1 MRLDLENNSNLLLT
15 EVIRDRISAKCD
27 RAITFA
33 EFMELALYH
42 PQYGYYTTKAV
53 DIGAQGDFFTS
64 PHLGKD
70 FGELLAVQFAQMWEI
85 MGQPAPFTLV
95 EMGAG
100 QGILAVDILKYLYR
114 HYRNFFES
122 LQYVIVEV
130 SPGLQQQQQQLLQG
144 VADKVK
150 WCSLE
155 EIPANS
161 LIGCFFS
168 NELVDAMP
176 VNLFS
181 LQDGQLGEIYVSISE
196 NNDFIE
202 VVSAPST
209 PKIAQYFD
217 LVGINLAQL
226 ASNYRSEINLA
237 ALDWLSKV
245 AQKLQ
250 QGYLLTIDYGYA
262 AARYYNPM
270 RSQGTLQCYYR
281 HQYHNNP
288 YINIGEQDITAHV
301 DFTALERWGEKWGL
315 QKVGFTQQGLFLM
328 GLGLGERIAAV
339 STDNANNLEQLLQRR
354 EVLHQLIHP
363 QGLGGFGVL
372 VQSKALT
379 PLQVFTPLQGLTA
392 SS

>member
-1 MRLDLENNSNLLLT
+1 MSLT
-15 EVIRDRISAKCD
+15 EVIASHIKAKSDRL
-27 RAITFA
+27 ITFA

-42 PQYGYYTTKAV
+42 PQYGYYSTKAV
-53 DIGAQGDFFTS
+53 DIGSQGDFFTS

-85 MGQPAPFTLV
+85 MGQPVPFTLV

-100 QGILAVDILKYLYR
+100 QGILAVDILKYLYK
-114 HYRNFFES
+114 HYREFFDC
-122 LQYVIVEV
+122 LQYIIVEV
-130 SPGLQQQQQQLLQG
+130 SLGLKQQQQQLLQG

-150 WCSLE
+150 WCNYE
-155 EIPANS
+155 EIPAS
-161 LIGCFFS
+161 SITGCFFS

-181 LQDGQLGEIYVSISE
+181 LQDGQLGEIYVTVSPSNE
-196 NNDFIE
+196 FIE

-217 LVGINLAQL
+217 LVGVNLAQL
-226 ASNYRSEINLA
+226 PENYRSEINLA
-237 ALDWLSKV
+237 ALEWLSTV

-250 QGYLLTIDYGYA
+250 QGYLLTIDYGYS

-270 RSQGTLQCYYR
+270 RSEGTLQCYYR

-288 YINIGEQDITAHV
+288 YINIGEQDMTAHV
-301 DFTALERWGEKWGL
+301 DFTALERWGDRLGL

-328 GLGLGERIAAV
+328 ALGLGERIATV
-339 STDNANNLEQLLQRR
+339 STDNANDLSQLLQRR
-354 EVLHQLIHP
+354 ETLHQLINP

-372 VQSKALT
+372 VQSMRLSPDV
-379 PLQVFTPLQGLTA
+379 PLKGVMA
-392 SS
+392 SV

>member
-1 MRLDLENNSNLLLT
+1 MPDRPLENNSNLLLV
-15 EVIRDRISAKCD
+15 EIISDRIATQNG
-27 RAITFA
+27 AITFA
-33 EFMELALYH
+33 EFMNLALYH

-85 MGQPAPFTLV
+85 LDKPAAFTLV

-100 QGILAVDILKYLYR
+100 QGILAVDIIKYLYK
-114 HYRNFFES
+114 HYREVFEA
-122 LQYVIVEV
+122 LQYIIVEV
-130 SPGLQQQQQQLLQG
+130 SPGLKQQQQQLLQG
-144 VADKVK
+144 VANKVK

-155 EIPANS
+155 EIPNNS
-161 LIGCFFS
+161 ITGCIFS

-181 LQDGQLGEIYVSISE
+181 LQDGQLGEIYVTTSE
-196 NNDFIE
+196 DNTFIE
-202 VVSAPST
+202 ICNAPST
-209 PKIAQYFD
+209 PKLTQYFD
-217 LVGINLAQL
+217 LVGIDLASL

-288 YINIGEQDITAHV
+288 YINIGQQDITAHV
-301 DFTALERWGEKWGL
+301 DFTALELWGDRCGL

-328 GLGLGERIAAV
+328 ALALGERIAAI
-339 STDNANNLEQLLQRR
+339 STDYANNLEQLLQRR
-354 EVLHQLIHP
+354 ETLHQLINP

-372 VQSKALT
+372 VQSIGL
-379 PLQVFTPLQGLTA
+379 PLGIPLKGLMA
-392 SS
+392 

>member
-1 MRLDLENNSNLLLT
+1 LLLT
-15 EVIRDRISAKCD
+15 DIIADRIKAKCD

-53 DIGAQGDFFTS
+53 EIGAQGDFFTS

-70 FGELLAVQFAQMWEI
+70 FGELLAVQFVQMWEI
-85 MGQPAPFTLV
+85 LGQPAPFTLV

-100 QGILAVDILKYLYR
+100 QGILAVDILKYLYK
-114 HYRNFFES
+114 HYREFFDA
-122 LQYVIVEV
+122 LQYIIVEV
-130 SPGLQQQQQQLLQG
+130 SPGLKQQQQQLLQG

-150 WCSLE
+150 WCSLD
-155 EIPANS
+155 EIPSNS
-161 LIGCFFS
+161 IIGCTFS

-176 VNLFS
+176 VHLFS
-181 LQDGQLGEIYVSISE
+181 LEDGQLGEIYVTLAQ
-196 NNDFIE
+196 DDTFIE
-202 VVSAPST
+202 VCNAPST

-217 LVGINLAQL
+217 LVGVNLAQL

-237 ALDWLSKV
+237 AIEWLSKV

-250 QGYLLTIDYGYA
+250 QGYLLTIDYGYT

-281 HQYHNNP
+281 HGYHNDP
-288 YINIGEQDITAHV
+288 YINIGNQDITAHV
-301 DFTALERWGEKWGL
+301 DFTALERWGEQCGL
-315 QKVGFTQQGLFLM
+315 NNLGFTQQGLFLM
-328 GLGLGERIAAV
+328 ALGLGERIAAI
-339 STDNANNLEQLLQRR
+339 STNNANNVEQLLQRR
-354 EVLHQLIHP
+354 EVLHQLINP

-379 PLQVFTPLQGLTA
+379 PIQASVPLKGLIM
-392 SS
+392 SI

>member
-1 MRLDLENNSNLLLT
+1 MLLT
-15 EVIRDRISAKCD
+15 EIICDRIATKGD
-27 RAITFA
+27 RLITFA

-85 MGQPAPFTLV
+85 MGQPVPFTLV

-100 QGILAVDILKYLYR
+100 QGILAVDILKHLYT
-114 HYRNFFES
+114 HYREFFNA
-122 LQYVIVEV
+122 LQYTIVEV
-130 SPGLQQQQQQLLQG
+130 SPGLKQQQQQLLQG

-150 WCSLE
+150 WCNLE

-161 LIGCFFS
+161 IIGCAFS

-181 LQDGQLGEIYVSISE
+181 LQDGQLGEIYVTLSE
-196 NNDFIE
+196 DNSFTE
-202 VVSAPST
+202 VVNAPST
-209 PKIAQYFD
+209 PKLAHYFD
-217 LVGINLAQL
+217 FVGVNLAQL
-226 ASNYRSEINLA
+226 PSNYRSEINLA
-237 ALDWLSKV
+237 ALEWLTTIS
-245 AQKLQ
+245 QKLQ
-250 QGYLLTIDYGYA
+250 QGYLLTIDYGYT

-301 DFTALERWGEKWGL
+301 DFTALERWGDRCGL

-328 GLGLGERIAAV
+328 ALGLGERIAAI

-354 EVLHQLIHP
+354 ETLHQLINP

-372 VQSKALT
+372 VQSKGL
-379 PLQVFTPLQGLTA
+379 PPSTPLQGLTA
-392 SS
+392 

>member
-1 MRLDLENNSNLLLT
+1 MLLT
-15 EVIRDRISAKCD
+15 DIIVNRIKAKCD

-42 PQYGYYTTKAV
+42 SQYGYYTTKAV

-70 FGELLAVQFAQMWEI
+70 FGELLAVQFAQMWDI
-85 MGQPAPFTLV
+85 MGQPVPFTLV

-100 QGILAVDILKYLYR
+100 QGILAVDILKYLYK
-114 HYRNFFES
+114 HYREFFNA

-130 SPGLQQQQQQLLQG
+130 SPGLKQQQQQLLQG

-161 LIGCFFS
+161 IIGCFFS

-176 VNLFS
+176 INLFS
-181 LQDGQLGEIYVSISE
+181 LQDGKLGEIYITLAEDDS
-196 NNDFIE
+196 FIE
-202 VVSAPST
+202 VCNAPST
-209 PKIAQYFD
+209 PKIAEYFD
-217 LVGINLAQL
+217 LVGVNLAQL
-226 ASNYRSEINLA
+226 AGNYRSEINLA
-237 ALDWLSKV
+237 ALEWLSTIS
-245 AQKLQ
+245 QKLQ
-250 QGYLLTIDYGYA
+250 QGYLLTIDYGYT

-301 DFTALERWGEKWGL
+301 DFTALDLWGDRCGL

-328 GLGLGERIAAV
+328 ALGLGERIAAI
-339 STDNANNLEQLLQRR
+339 STDNANNLSQLLQRR
-354 EVLHQLIHP
+354 ETLHQLINP

-372 VQSKALT
+372 VQSKGLLPSIPLT
-379 PLQVFTPLQGLTA
+379 GLTA
-392 SS
+392 

>member
-1 MRLDLENNSNLLLT
+1 MPDRPLEDNSNLLLI
-15 EVIRDRISAKCD
+15 EIISDRIAKSG
-27 RAITFA
+27 AITFA
-33 EFMELALYH
+33 EFMDLALYH

-53 DIGAQGDFFTS
+53 NIGAQGDFFTS

-85 MGQPAPFTLV
+85 LDKPAAFTLV

-100 QGILAVDILKYLYR
+100 QGILAVDILKYLYK
-114 HYRNFFES
+114 HYREVFES
-122 LQYVIVEV
+122 LQYIIVEV
-130 SPGLQQQQQQLLQG
+130 SPGLKQQQQQLLQG

-155 EIPANS
+155 EIPNNS
-161 LIGCFFS
+161 ITGCIFS
-168 NELVDAMP
+168 NELIDAMP

-181 LQDGQLGEIYVSISE
+181 LQDGQLGEIYVTTSE
-196 NNDFIE
+196 DNTFIE
-202 VVSAPST
+202 LCNAPST
-209 PKIAQYFD
+209 PKLAQYFD
-217 LVGINLAQL
+217 LVGIDLASL

-237 ALDWLSKV
+237 ALDWLNKV

-250 QGYLLTIDYGYA
+250 QGYLLTIDYGYS

-288 YINIGEQDITAHV
+288 YINIGQQDITAHV
-301 DFTALERWGEKWGL
+301 DFTALERWGDRCGL
-315 QKVGFTQQGLFLM
+315 QKFGFTQQGLFLM
-328 GLGLGERIAAV
+328 ALGLGERIAAI
-339 STDNANNLEQLLQRR
+339 STNNANNLEQLLQRR
-354 EVLHQLIHP
+354 EVLHQLIDP

-372 VQSKALT
+372 VQSKGLSPDI
-379 PLQVFTPLQGLTA
+379 PLKGLMGFMA
-392 SS
+392 NS

>member
-1 MRLDLENNSNLLLT
+1 MPDRLLEDNSNLLLV
-15 EVIRDRISAKCD
+15 EIISDRIAKSG
-27 RAITFA
+27 ALTFA
-33 EFMELALYH
+33 EFMNLALYH

-85 MGQPAPFTLV
+85 LDKPAAFTLV

-100 QGILAVDILKYLYR
+100 QGILAVDILKYLYK
-114 HYRNFFES
+114 HYREVFES
-122 LQYVIVEV
+122 LQYIIVEV
-130 SPGLQQQQQQLLQG
+130 SPGLKHQQQQLLKG

-155 EIPANS
+155 EIPNNS
-161 LIGCFFS
+161 ITGCIFS

-181 LQDGQLGEIYVSISE
+181 LQDGQLGEIYVTTFE
-196 NNDFIE
+196 NNTFVE
-202 VVSAPST
+202 LCNAPST
-209 PKIAQYFD
+209 PKLAQYFD
-217 LVGINLAQL
+217 LVGINLGQL
-226 ASNYRSEINLA
+226 GSNYRSEINLA
-237 ALDWLSKV
+237 ALDWLSTV

-288 YINIGEQDITAHV
+288 YINIGQQDITAHV
-301 DFTALERWGEKWGL
+301 DFTALERWGDRCGL

-328 GLGLGERIAAV
+328 ALGLGERIAAI
-339 STDNANNLEQLLQRR
+339 STNNANNLEQLLQRR
-354 EVLHQLIHP
+354 ETLHQLIDP

-372 VQSKALT
+372 VQSKGLPPDV
-379 PLQVFTPLQGLTA
+379 PLKGLMT
-392 SS
+392 SM

>member
-1 MRLDLENNSNLLLT
+1 LKLDLENNSNLLLID
-15 EVIRDRISAKCD
+15 VIADCIRAKGGI
-27 RAITFA
+27 ITFA
-33 EFMELALYH
+33 DFMELALYH

-70 FGELLAVQFAQMWEI
+70 FGELLAVQFAQMWDI

-100 QGILAVDILKYLYR
+100 QGILAVDILKYLYK
-114 HYRNFFES
+114 HYREFFNC
-122 LQYVIVEV
+122 LQYIIVEV
-130 SPGLQQQQQQLLQG
+130 SPGLKQQQQQLLQG

-155 EIPANS
+155 EIPDNS
-161 LIGCFFS
+161 IIGCVFS

-181 LQDGQLGEIYVSISE
+181 LQDGQLGEIYVTSKD
-196 NNDFIE
+196 NTFIE

-217 LVGINLAQL
+217 LVGVNLAQL
-226 ASNYRSEINLA
+226 AGNYRSEINLA
-237 ALDWLSKV
+237 ALEWLSKV
-245 AQKLQ
+245 SQKLQ
-250 QGYLLTIDYGYA
+250 QGYLLTIDYGYT

-301 DFTALERWGEKWGL
+301 DFTALERWGDRCGL

-328 GLGLGERIAAV
+328 ALGLGERIAAI

-354 EVLHQLIHP
+354 ETLHQLINP

-372 VQSKALT
+372 VQSKGLVFSIALT
-379 PLQVFTPLQGLTA
+379 GLKN
-392 SS
+392 

>member
-1 MRLDLENNSNLLLT
+1 MSDKKLSLSRENDSNLLLT
-15 EVIRDRISAKCD
+15 EVISDRIQAKSD
-27 RAITFA
+27 RLITFA

-70 FGELLAVQFAQMWEI
+70 FGELLAVQFVQMWEVL
-85 MGQPAPFTLV
+85 GKPAAFTLV

-100 QGILAVDILKYLYR
+100 QGILAVDIFKYLYK
-114 HYRNFFES
+114 HYREFFEA
-122 LQYVIVEV
+122 LQYIIVEV
-130 SPGLQQQQQQLLQG
+130 SPGLKQQQQQLLQG
-144 VADKVK
+144 VANKVK

-155 EIPANS
+155 EIPALS
-161 LIGCFFS
+161 ITGCIFS

-181 LQDGQLGEIYVSISE
+181 LQDGQLGEIYVTLCE
-196 NNDFIE
+196 NNTFTE
-202 VVSAPST
+202 VCSAPST

-226 ASNYRSEINLA
+226 AGNYRSEINLA
-237 ALDWLSKV
+237 AIDWLSTIS
-245 AQKLQ
+245 QKLQ

-288 YINIGEQDITAHV
+288 YINIGQQDITAHV
-301 DFTALERWGEKWGL
+301 DFTALERWGEKCGL

-328 GLGLGERIAAV
+328 ALGLGERIAAI
-339 STDNANNLEQLLQRR
+339 STDCANNLEQLLQRR
-354 EVLHQLIHP
+354 ETLHQLIDP

-372 VQSKALT
+372 VQSKGL
-379 PLQVFTPLQGLTA
+379 PLSISLKGLMA
-392 SS
+392 

>member
-1 MRLDLENNSNLLLT
+1 MPDRLLEDNSNLLLV
-15 EVIRDRISAKCD
+15 EIISDRIAKSG
-27 RAITFA
+27 AITFA
-33 EFMELALYH
+33 EFMDLALYH

-53 DIGAQGDFFTS
+53 NIGAQGDFFTS

-70 FGELLAVQFAQMWEI
+70 FGELLAVQFAQMWEVLDK
-85 MGQPAPFTLV
+85 PAAFTLV

-100 QGILAVDILKYLYR
+100 QGILAVDILKYLYK
-114 HYRNFFES
+114 HYREVFES
-122 LQYVIVEV
+122 LQYIIVEV
-130 SPGLQQQQQQLLQG
+130 SPGLKQQQQQLLQG

-155 EIPANS
+155 EIPNNS
-161 LIGCFFS
+161 ITGCIFS

-181 LQDGQLGEIYVSISE
+181 LQDGQLGEIYVTTSE
-196 NNDFIE
+196 DNTFIE
-202 VVSAPST
+202 VCNAPST

-217 LVGINLAQL
+217 LVAIDL
-226 ASNYRSEINLA
+226 ASLARNYRSEINLA

-288 YINIGEQDITAHV
+288 YINIGQQDITAHV
-301 DFTALERWGEKWGL
+301 DFTALERWGDRCGL

-328 GLGLGERIAAV
+328 ALGLGERIAAIA
-339 STDNANNLEQLLQRR
+339 TDNANNLEQLLQRR
-354 EVLHQLIHP
+354 EVLHQLINP

-372 VQSKALT
+372 VQSKGLSLSIPLT
-379 PLQVFTPLQGLTA
+379 GLTA
-392 SS
+392 

>member
-1 MRLDLENNSNLLLT
+1 MSLSLENNSNLLLT
-15 EVIRDRISAKCD
+15 EVICDRIRAKSD
-27 RAITFA
+27 RLITFA
-33 EFMELALYH
+33 EFMKLALYH

-100 QGILAVDILKYLYR
+100 QGILAVDIISYLYQ
-114 HYRNFFES
+114 HYREFFNAV
-122 LQYVIVEV
+122 QYIIVEV
-130 SPGLQQQQQQLLQG
+130 SPLLKQQQQQLLQG

-161 LIGCFFS
+161 IIGCVFS

-181 LQDGQLGEIYVSISE
+181 LQDGQLGEIYVTTSE
-196 NNDFIE
+196 NNTFIE
-202 VVSAPST
+202 VCSAPST
-209 PKIAQYFD
+209 PKIAEYFD
-217 LVGINLAQL
+217 LVGVNLAQL

-250 QGYLLTIDYGYA
+250 QGYLLTIDYGYTA
-262 AARYYNPM
+262 VRYYNPM

-288 YINIGEQDITAHV
+288 YINIGQQDITAHV
-301 DFTALERWGEKWGL
+301 DFTALERWGKQCGL
-315 QKVGFTQQGLFLM
+315 QNVGFTQQGLFLM
-328 GLGLGERIAAV
+328 ALGLGERIAAI
-339 STDNANNLEQLLQRR
+339 SSNNANDLSQLLQRR
-354 EVLHQLIHP
+354 ETLHQLINP

-379 PLQVFTPLQGLTA
+379 PVQASTPLKGLTA
-392 SS
+392 

>member
-1 MRLDLENNSNLLLT
+1 LLLT
-15 EVIRDRISAKCD
+15 EVIADRIKAKSD
-27 RAITFA
+27 RLITFA
-33 EFMELALYH
+33 QFMELALYH

-70 FGELLAVQFAQMWEI
+70 FGELLAVQFAQMWEN
-85 MGQPAPFTLV
+85 MGQPVPFTLV

-100 QGILAVDILKYLYR
+100 QGILAVDILKYLYK
-114 HYRNFFES
+114 HYRKFFDS
-122 LQYVIVEV
+122 LQYIIVEV
-130 SPGLQQQQQQLLQG
+130 SLGLKQQQQQLLQG
-144 VADKVK
+144 VVDKVK
-150 WCSLE
+150 WCNLE
-155 EIPANS
+155 EIPAS
-161 LIGCFFS
+161 SITGCFFS
-168 NELVDAMP
+168 NELVDAIP

-181 LQDGQLGEIYVSISE
+181 LQDGQLGEIYVTTSE
-196 NNDFIE
+196 NNEFIE

-209 PKIAQYFD
+209 PKIAEYFD

-226 ASNYRSEINLA
+226 PENYRSEINLA
-237 ALDWLSKV
+237 ALEWLSTV

-250 QGYLLTIDYGYA
+250 QGYLLTIDYGYS

-288 YINIGEQDITAHV
+288 YINIGQQDITAHV
-301 DFTALERWGEKWGL
+301 DFTALELWGKKCGL

-328 GLGLGERIAAV
+328 ALGLGERIAAV
-339 STDNANNLEQLLQRR
+339 STNNANNVSQLLQRR
-354 EVLHQLIHP
+354 EVLHQLIDP

-372 VQSKALT
+372 VQSMGLSPDI
-379 PLQVFTPLQGLTA
+379 PLKGLAT
-392 SS
+392 SV

>member
-1 MRLDLENNSNLLLT
+1 MSDKKLSLSRENDSNLLLT
-15 EVIRDRISAKCD
+15 EVICDRIQAKRDRL
-27 RAITFA
+27 ITFA

-42 PQYGYYTTKAV
+42 PQYGYYATKAV

-70 FGELLAVQFAQMWEI
+70 FGELLAVQFVQMWEVL
-85 MGQPAPFTLV
+85 GKPAAFTLV

-100 QGILAVDILKYLYR
+100 QGILAVDILKYLYK
-114 HYRNFFES
+114 HYREFFEA
-122 LQYVIVEV
+122 LQYIIVEV
-130 SPGLQQQQQQLLQG
+130 SPGLKQQQQQLLQG
-144 VADKVK
+144 VANKVK

-155 EIPANS
+155 EIPALS
-161 LIGCFFS
+161 ITGCIFS

-181 LQDGQLGEIYVSISE
+181 LQDGQLGEIYVTLGE
-196 NNDFIE
+196 NNTFTE
-202 VVSAPST
+202 VCSAPST

-217 LVGINLAQL
+217 LIGIDLAQL
-226 ASNYRSEINLA
+226 PSNYRSEINLS
-237 ALDWLSKV
+237 ALEWLSKV
-245 AQKLQ
+245 SQKLQ
-250 QGYLLTIDYGYA
+250 QGYLLTIDYGYT

-288 YINIGEQDITAHV
+288 YINVGQQDITAHI
-301 DFTALERWGEKWGL
+301 DFTALERWGEKCGL

-328 GLGLGERIAAV
+328 ALGLGERIAAI
-339 STDNANNLEQLLQRR
+339 STDHANNLEQLLQRR
-354 EVLHQLIHP
+354 ETLHQLINP

-372 VQSKALT
+372 VQSIGL
-379 PLQVFTPLQGLTA
+379 PLSISLKGFMA
-392 SS
+392 

>member
-1 MRLDLENNSNLLLT
+1 MLLT
-15 EVIRDRISAKCD
+15 EVIANRIKAKCD
-27 RAITFA
+27 RLLTFA

-42 PQYGYYTTKAV
+42 PQYGYYTTNAV
-53 DIGAQGDFFTS
+53 NIGAQGDFFTS

-85 MGQPAPFTLV
+85 MGQPVPFTLI

-100 QGILAVDILKYLYR
+100 QGVLAVDILKYLYK
-114 HYRNFFES
+114 HYREFFDS
-122 LQYVIVEV
+122 LQYVIVEL
-130 SPGLQQQQQQLLQG
+130 SPGLKQQQQQLLQG

-155 EIPANS
+155 EIPALS
-161 LIGCFFS
+161 IIGCVFS

-181 LQDGQLGEIYVSISE
+181 LQDGQLGEIYVTISQANE
-196 NNDFIE
+196 FIE

-226 ASNYRSEINLA
+226 AGNYRSEINLA
-237 ALDWLSKV
+237 ALKWLGVV
-245 AQKLQ
+245 AEKLQ
-250 QGYLLTIDYGYA
+250 QGYLLTIDYGYTA
-262 AARYYNPM
+262 TRYYNPM
-270 RSQGTLQCYYR
+270 RSQGTLHCYYR

-288 YINIGEQDITAHV
+288 YINIGQQDITAHV
-301 DFTALERWGEKWGL
+301 DFTALERWGELCGL
-315 QKVGFTQQGLFLM
+315 HNVGFTQQGLFLM
-328 GLGLGERIAAV
+328 ALGLGERIAAI
-339 STDNANNLEQLLQRR
+339 STNNANDLSQLLQRR
-354 EVLHQLIHP
+354 EVLHQLIDP

-372 VQSKALT
+372 VQSKGLSSSI
-379 PLQVFTPLQGLTA
+379 PLAGLTT
-392 SS
+392 SR

>member
-1 MRLDLENNSNLLLT
+1 MLLT
-15 EVIRDRISAKCD
+15 EVICDRIATKSD
-27 RAITFA
+27 RLITFA

-85 MGQPAPFTLV
+85 IGQPVPFTLV

-100 QGILAVDILKYLYR
+100 QGILAVDILKYLYQ
-114 HYRNFFES
+114 HYREFFNS
-122 LQYVIVEV
+122 LQYIIVEV
-130 SPGLQQQQQQLLQG
+130 SPLLKQQQQQFLQG

-161 LIGCFFS
+161 IIGCVFS
-168 NELVDAMP
+168 NELIDAMP

-181 LQDGQLGEIYVSISE
+181 LQDRQLGEIYVTASE
-196 NNDFIE
+196 NNNFIE
-202 VVSAPST
+202 VCSAPST
-209 PKIAQYFD
+209 PKIAEYFD
-217 LVGINLAQL
+217 LVGVNLAQL

-237 ALDWLSKV
+237 ALYWLSKV

-250 QGYLLTIDYGYA
+250 QGYLLTIDYGYT

-288 YINIGEQDITAHV
+288 YINIGQQDITAHV
-301 DFTALERWGEKWGL
+301 DFTALERWGKQCGL
-315 QKVGFTQQGLFLM
+315 QNVGFTQQGLFLM
-328 GLGLGERIAAV
+328 ALGLGERIAAI
-339 STDNANNLEQLLQRR
+339 STNNANDLEQLLQRR
-354 EVLHQLIHP
+354 ETLHQLINP

-372 VQSKALT
+372 VQSIALT
-379 PLQVFTPLQGLTA
+379 PVQASTPLKGLTA
-392 SS
+392 

>member
-1 MRLDLENNSNLLLT
+1 MLLT
-15 EVIRDRISAKCD
+15 EVIADRIKAKSD
-27 RAITFA
+27 RLITFA
-33 EFMELALYH
+33 QFMELALYH

-70 FGELLAVQFAQMWEI
+70 FGELLAVQFAQMWEN
-85 MGQPAPFTLV
+85 MGQPVPFTLV

-100 QGILAVDILKYLYR
+100 QGILAVDILKYLYK
-114 HYRNFFES
+114 HYRKFFDS
-122 LQYVIVEV
+122 LQYIIVEV
-130 SPGLQQQQQQLLQG
+130 SLGLKQQQQQLLQG
-144 VADKVK
+144 VVDKVK
-150 WCSLE
+150 WCNLE
-155 EIPANS
+155 EIPAS
-161 LIGCFFS
+161 SITGCFFS
-168 NELVDAMP
+168 NELVDAIP

-181 LQDGQLGEIYVSISE
+181 LQDGQLGEIYVTTSE
-196 NNDFIE
+196 NNEFIE

-209 PKIAQYFD
+209 PKIAEYFD

-226 ASNYRSEINLA
+226 PENYRSEINLA
-237 ALDWLSKV
+237 ALEWLSTV

-250 QGYLLTIDYGYA
+250 QGYLLTIDYGYS

-288 YINIGEQDITAHV
+288 YINIGQQDITAHV
-301 DFTALERWGEKWGL
+301 DFTALELWGKKCGL

-328 GLGLGERIAAV
+328 ALGLGERIAAV
-339 STDNANNLEQLLQRR
+339 STNNANNVSQLLQRR
-354 EVLHQLIHP
+354 EVLHQLIDP

-372 VQSKALT
+372 VQSMGLSPDI
-379 PLQVFTPLQGLTA
+379 PLKGLAT
-392 SS
+392 SV